1 MLKALDLRRS
11 WEVEILLSLMMKAQE
26 EDERVDK
33 S

>member
-26 EDERVDK
+26 EDERADK